1 MRSVHLMATEIDTG
15 IVVTHETFVPWWLI
29 LLQGVATAIL
39 GVLLI
44 TQTGITLATLTIFLG
59 VYWFVLGV
67 IDLVH
72 MFTEPEGWGWKLFSG
87 VVGILAGLVL
97 IRHPLWSAAIGASL
111 LVWIVGALG
120 LLFGVVGIVRAFTG
134 GGWGM
139 ALSGLLSAVLGLLL
153 LFHTAVTV
161 VVLIYLVGIVAIVG
175 GVIAIVSAIV
185 IRAQGGAGSRRMA
198 Y

>member
-1 MRSVHLMATEIDTG
+1 MATEIDTG
-15 IVVTHETFVPWWLI
+15 MVVTQETFVPWWLI
-29 LLQGVATAIL
+29 LLQGIATAIL

-44 TQTGITLATLTIFLG
+44 TQPGITLATLTIFLG

-72 MFTEPEGWGWKLFSG
+72 MFTEPAGWGWKLFSG
-87 VVGILAGLVL
+87 VIGILAGLVL

-111 LVWIVGALG
+111 LVWIVGFLG
-120 LLFGVVGIVRAFTG
+120 LLFGVVGIIRAFTG

-161 VVLIYLVGIVAIVG
+161 VVLIYLVGIIAIVG